1 MDVFFFSF
9 GSISSYFSP
18 LYAEANVL
26 AFKGLNSPPGSDPP
40 YDKCSRFFR
49 PETSKRYLIKQGR
62 YCCVSLSPPCLVV
75 LPLWL
80 SWETWVSQCSKIF
93 FKNCIILRQS
103 RRDFFLFDISEEF
116 SLINIFCLFFPDFGA
131 LWFLLKI
138 VHNSTPS
145 YF

>member
-1 MDVFFFSF
+1 MHYF
-9 GSISSYFSP
+9 SYFSP
-18 LYAEANVL
+18 LCAEANVL

-40 YDKCSRFFR
+40 LWQMFAFFQAWNFQTLSHKTR
-49 PETSKRYLIKQGR
+49 TILL
-62 YCCVSLSPPCLVV
+62 CFFVSPCLVV

-80 SWETWVSQCSKIF
+80 SWETWVSQCSKMF